1 MRVAQNKDKNDLSET
16 IKKVT
21 EMQEMQGNSTY
32 MTQAC
37 EIVENRIKEAH
48 SPQMLPKTVIEMVE
62 AAKQGERCN
71 FENFANDDE
80 VKKLNARIRKDRVFL
95 MHNRRSLKRVEP
107 KKPGCM

>member
-1 MRVAQNKDKNDLSET
+1 MRVAQSKDKNDLSDT

-21 EMQEMQGNSTY
+21 EMQEIQCNTSY

-37 EIVENRIKEAH
+37 EVAENRIKEAY
-48 SPQMLPKTVIEMVE
+48 SPHMLPNPVIEMVE
-62 AAKQGERCN
+62 ATKLGERCN
-71 FENFANDDE
+71 FENFANEHE